1 MAGVSTRPAG
11 VRPTGQGKSTHLLTT
26 VCGLSASL
34 RSPPT
39 QTLPDDDAPVAHA
52 AGQAAVWRLR
62 PTRRMPRKTSQTRKM
77 KGRRL
82 LYELNQDTI
91 YNPSGAATLLFL
103 GTCV

>member
-1 MAGVSTRPAG
+1 
-11 VRPTGQGKSTHLLTT
+11 
-26 VCGLSASL
+26 
-34 RSPPT
+34 
-39 QTLPDDDAPVAHA
+39 
-52 AGQAAVWRLR
+52 
-62 PTRRMPRKTSQTRKM
+62 MPRKTSQTRKM